1 MLRESESEPEAWLR
15 ERTAGLTETNAE
27 LRRQNAELRR
37 QITERK
43 RVEEALRKNNAIV
56 QLLLG
61 TATAS
66 NEALSFE
73 EAMTKCFELI
83 GTHTGWPMGHA
94 YIVSEGSG
102 NELVS
107 TGTWYIDDPERF
119 SAFMEATEGTH
130 LVPEAGLPG
139 LVLDSGKPV
148 WIPDMS
154 DEPDFPRFEQAVIE
168 GVRAGFAFP
177 VLVQNE
183 VVAVVEFFTAE
194 V

>member
-1 MLRESESEPEAWLR
+1 VLRESESESDAWLR
-15 ERTAGLTETNAE
+15 ELTAGLTEA
-27 LRRQNAELRR
+27 NAELRR

-43 RVEEALRKNNAIV
+43 QVEEALRKNNAIV

-102 NELVS
+102 NKLVS
-107 TGTWYIDDPERF
+107 TGTWYIDDPE
-119 SAFMEATEGTH
+119 
-130 LVPEAGLPG
+130 
-139 LVLDSGKPV
+139 
-148 WIPDMS
+148 
-154 DEPDFPRFEQAVIE
+154 
-168 GVRAGFAFP
+168 
-177 VLVQNE
+177 
-183 VVAVVEFFTAE
+183 
-194 V
+194 